1 MQKEKPNTADE
12 KKKTEEVK
20 TEENKPRKTEM
31 NRNYKD
37 SLFCRLFSDKERAL
51 SLYNAINGTDYTNAD
66 DLEIITLENT
76 LFIVMKNDVAI
87 LFNDRI
93 TLYEHQSTSNPNM
106 PLRGLFYYVRTL
118 DGYLTGKGLKERLYR
133 DTLVKIPAPEYYVL
147 YNGTDEKP
155 DREELLL
162 SDAFLTR
169 TKGYEW
175 TAHLINI
182 NKGHNQRILNKCPDL
197 LGYSML
203 VAYVRV
209 YIEEGSEKRAAID
222 KAVDRCI
229 EEGYLREYLI
239 KHRSEVN
246 YMGFF
251 DWDEELWKKT
261 QREVGRE
268 EGIREGSLLN
278 YISLVCK
285 KLTKGKSVNVIA
297 NELEEDEATIKDIC
311 DIAVKYAPDYDAE
324 AICKEYM
331 EKMTEAEKEA
341 YVV

>member
-12 KKKTEEVK
+12 TKKTEEVK
-20 TEENKPRKTEM
+20 TEENKPGETEM

-51 SLYNAINGTDYTNAD
+51 SLYNAINGTNYANAD
-66 DLEIITLENT
+66 ELEIITLENT

-118 DGYLTGKGLKERLYR
+118 DGYPTGKGLKERLYR
-133 DTLVKIPAPEYYVL
+133 DSLVKIPAPEYYVL
-147 YNGTDEKP
+147 YNGTDEKQ

-169 TKGYEW
+169 AKGYEW

-182 NKGHNQRILNKCPDL
+182 NKGHNQRILNECPDL

-203 VAYVRV
+203 VAHVRG
-209 YIEEGSEKRAAID
+209 YIKEGSEKRAAID

-229 EEGYLREYLI
+229 EE
-239 KHRSEVN
+239 
-246 YMGFF
+246 
-251 DWDEELWKKT
+251 
-261 QREVGRE
+261 
-268 EGIREGSLLN
+268 
-278 YISLVCK
+278 
-285 KLTKGKSVNVIA
+285 
-297 NELEEDEATIKDIC
+297 
-311 DIAVKYAPDYDAE
+311 
-324 AICKEYM
+324 
-331 EKMTEAEKEA
+331 
-341 YVV
+341 